1 MKKIKIQPKH
11 RKRTYDE
18 IWIPEIRMEGKW
30 LEKLGFKQGEHVQVE
45 WKRKKLIITQIED
58 EEKADNKSYT

>member
-18 IWIPEIRMEGKW
+18 IIIPEIRMEGKW
-30 LEKLGFKQGEHVQVE
+30 LEALGFRLGEYVQVE
-45 WKRKKLIITQIED
+45 WVQDKLVITPIKDEKK
-58 EEKADNKSYT
+58 SSP

>member
-11 RKRTYDE
+11 RRRTYDE

-30 LEKLGFKQGEHVQVE
+30 LEKLGFKQGEHVKVE
-45 WKRKKLIITQIED
+45 
-58 EEKADNKSYT
+58 